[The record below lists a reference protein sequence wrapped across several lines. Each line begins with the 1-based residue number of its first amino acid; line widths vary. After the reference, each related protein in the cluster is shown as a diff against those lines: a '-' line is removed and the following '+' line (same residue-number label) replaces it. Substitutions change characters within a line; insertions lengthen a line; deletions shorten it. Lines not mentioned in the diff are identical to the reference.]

1 MARLNPRAGLKD
13 SGAVEEPAQEDV
25 GQVDGEEGAG
35 RDGVRQNRRL
45 TFDMDDM
52 QDLAGLKDDLSDDLN
67 LQEFVQWAAE
77 DPKLLYK
84 VMASRVSNEIN
95 EYKQSI
101 ERMKRVC
108 EKKIE
113 SKNDALRNLMAERDE
128 VRRALERMTI
138 RYTNLADSDSAP
150 SSSSKGPKIP
160 DGKKLT
166 DGVKPRYESWKIDVQ
181 GKLRALANQYSTPE
195 SRILYVKS
203 MCEGDAADHLMAR
216 MRDDSPDPY
225 LDADEMFEHLD
236 TIYLDANREI
246 NAKAD
251 FRVLMQKNMRFQTFL
266 SKFNLLAMDA
276 KKARS
281 EWKEELYHKLNSDM
295 KRAMI
300 KEANDPIISYAEFVS
315 QCTMVANRL
324 EQIAREEKSVA
335 KDSKDSKDSKDAKP
349 KGQGSGGSGRQGA
362 ARAPRVE
369 LTDQERKD
377 CKENELCYD
386 CKQPG
391 HIARFCP
398 LRKKAATE
406 VKNVEATEPAAE
418 QENAE
423 A

>member
-1 MARLNPRAGLKD
+1 
-13 SGAVEEPAQEDV
+13 
-25 GQVDGEEGAG
+25 
-35 RDGVRQNRRL
+35 
-45 TFDMDDM
+45 
-52 QDLAGLKDDLSDDLN
+52 
-67 LQEFVQWAAE
+67 
-77 DPKLLYK
+77 
-84 VMASRVSNEIN
+84 
-95 EYKQSI
+95 
-101 ERMKRVC
+101 
-108 EKKIE
+108 
-113 SKNDALRNLMAERDE
+113 
-128 VRRALERMTI
+128 
-138 RYTNLADSDSAP
+138 
-150 SSSSKGPKIP
+150 
-160 DGKKLT
+160 
-166 DGVKPRYESWKIDVQ
+166 VQ
-181 GKLRALANQYSTPE
+181 GKLRALANQYSTLE

-203 MCEGDAADHLMAR
+203 MCEGDSADHLMAR

-281 EWKEELYHKLNSDM
+281 EWKEELYHKLSGNM

-300 KEANDPIISYAEFVS
+300 KEANDPAISYAEFVS

-335 KDSKDSKDSKDAKP
+335 KEAKDSEDLKDNKDAKL
-349 KGQGSGGSGRQGA
+349 KGQGGGRGGSQGA
-362 ARAPRVE
+362 TRAPRVE

-377 CKENELCYD
+377 CEENELCFD

-406 VKNVEATEPAAE
+406 VKNVEATEPVAE
-418 QENAE
+418 SENAE